1 MSKKIDVQ
9 LSESE
14 ITMLVTVIRMGGWH
28 KRKEYPKGLRDT
40 NNIFVLKMH
49 KILKKLES
57 AIENDD

>member
-1 MSKKIDVQ
+1 MSEKISLQ

-28 KRKEYPKGLRDT
+28 RRKEYPKSLRDT
-40 NNIFVLKMH
+40 DNVFVLKMH